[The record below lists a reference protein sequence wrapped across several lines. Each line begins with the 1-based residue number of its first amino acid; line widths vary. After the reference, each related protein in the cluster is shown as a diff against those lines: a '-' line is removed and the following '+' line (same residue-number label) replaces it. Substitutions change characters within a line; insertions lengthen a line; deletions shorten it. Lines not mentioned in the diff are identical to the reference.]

1 MFANTDSGA
10 LESPNTASNLNFN
23 WSLHLQGWEN
33 TSQNIAVFQAATIL
47 VPATSDKIYFATK
60 IPTKVAMQL
69 ETNRLKKNRREKC
82 EKCINPWTNYQLIY
96 C

>member
-23 WSLHLQGWEN
+23 WSLHLQGWET
-33 TSQNIAVFQAATIL
+33 TSQNIAVFQATTIL

-60 IPTKVAMQL
+60 ISTKVAM
-69 ETNRLKKNRREKC
+69 ETNRLKKTEGKNVKNVLILGQT
-82 EKCINPWTNYQLIY
+82 IN
-96 C
+96 